1 MKRVFISAIA
11 ALLCI
16 GASAQ
21 SDLATF
27 QVVDKNGNV
36 VADGATLEF
45 SETEGSG
52 SDLMIPTGL
61 SIKNTTG
68 TDQAIGI
75 DIKLSTMDNGEFSC
89 CFPDNCKRINEV
101 GEYIDFNAPGILE
114 ADETRP
120 ILTEWIPEKEKY
132 GKCTATLQFKTYN
145 IIEVE
150 EKYGNQIVKVTKPG
164 EFKAY
169 AQKITVN
176 FEYKDPAGI
185 NDLSSDNNA
194 KVVSRYNANGTRVS
208 SDFKGLAIEKL
219 SNGKTIKRIIK

>member
-21 SDLATF
+21 SDLTTF
-27 QVVDKNGNV
+27 QVVDKDGNV

-61 SIKNTTG
+61 SVKNTTG
-68 TDQAIGI
+68 TDQGVGI
-75 DIKLSTMDNGEFSC
+75 DINLSRLDNGEFSC
-89 CFPDNCKRINEV
+89 CFPANCANAKET
-101 GEYIDFNAPGILE
+101 GEYIDFNAAAILE
-114 ADETRP
+114 ANETRP
-120 ILTEWIPEKEKY
+120 ILTEWIPQKY
-132 GKCTATLQFKTYN
+132 GKCTATLQFKVYN
-145 IIEVE
+145 IVE
-150 EKYGNQIVKVTKPG
+150 KEIPGIGIKKPEPG
-164 EFKAY
+164 DLKAY

>member
-21 SDLATF
+21 SDLTTF
-27 QVVDKNGNV
+27 QVVDKDGNV

-45 SETEGSG
+45 SETEIMGG
-52 SDLMIPTGL
+52 TLQIPTGL

-68 TDQAIGI
+68 TEQAIGI
-75 DIKLSTMDNGEFSC
+75 DVKLSTMDNGEFSC
-89 CFPDNCKRINEV
+89 CFPDNCKSIKEV
-101 GEYIDFNAPGILE
+101 GEYIDFNAPGVLE

-120 ILTEWIPEKEKY
+120 ILTEWIPQTY

-145 IIEVE
+145 IVEVNE
-150 EKYGNQIVKVTKPG
+150 TYGNVTIQVTKPG
-164 EFKAY
+164 DFKAY

-176 FEYKDPAGI
+176 FDYKDPAGI

>member
-21 SDLATF
+21 SDLTTL

-61 SIKNTTG
+61 SVKNTTG
-68 TDQAIGI
+68 TDQGVGI
-75 DIKLSTMDNGEFSC
+75 DINLSRLDNGEFSC
-89 CFPDNCKRINEV
+89 CFPANCANAKET
-101 GEYIDFNAPGILE
+101 GEYIDFNAAAILE
-114 ADETRP
+114 ANETRP
-120 ILTEWIPEKEKY
+120 ILTEWIPQKY
-132 GKCTATLQFKTYN
+132 GKCTATLQFKVYN
-145 IIEVE
+145 IVE
-150 EKYGNQIVKVTKPG
+150 NEIPG
-164 EFKAY
+164 IGIKIPEPGDLKAY

>member
-21 SDLATF
+21 SDLTTF
-27 QVVDKNGNV
+27 QVVDKDGNV
-36 VADGATLEF
+36 VADGATLEL
-45 SETEGSG
+45 SEIENMGSYIQ
-52 SDLMIPTGL
+52 IPTGL
-61 SIKNTTG
+61 SVKNATE

-75 DIKLSTMDNGEFSC
+75 DINLSKIDNGNFSC
-89 CFPDNCKRINEV
+89 CFPSSCTDVSKA
-101 GEYIDFNAPGILE
+101 GEYENYNAPGILE
-114 ADETRP
+114 AGETKE
-120 ILTEWIPEKEKY
+120 ILTEWIPQTY
-132 GKCTATLQFKTYN
+132 GKCTATLQFKVYT
-145 IIEVE
+145 IVE
-150 EKYGNQIVKVTKPG
+150 QELFGVKIPEPG

>member
-21 SDLATF
+21 SDLTTF
-27 QVVDKNGNV
+27 QVVDKDGNV

-61 SIKNTTG
+61 SVKNTTG
-68 TDQAIGI
+68 TDQGVGI
-75 DIKLSTMDNGEFSC
+75 DINLSRLDNGEFSC
-89 CFPDNCKRINEV
+89 CFPANCANAKET
-101 GEYIDFNAPGILE
+101 GEYIDFNAAAILE
-114 ADETRP
+114 ANETRP
-120 ILTEWIPEKEKY
+120 ILTEWIPQKY
-132 GKCTATLQFKTYN
+132 GKCTATLQFKVYN
-145 IIEVE
+145 IVE
-150 EKYGNQIVKVTKPG
+150 KEIPG
-164 EFKAY
+164 IGIKIPEPGDLKAY

-219 SNGKTIKRIIK
+219 SNGKTIKRIVK

>member
-21 SDLATF
+21 SDLTTF
-27 QVVDKNGNV
+27 QVIDKNGNV

-61 SIKNTTG
+61 SVKNTTG
-68 TDQAIGI
+68 TDQAVGI
-75 DIKLSTMDNGEFSC
+75 DINLSRLDNGGFSC
-89 CFPDNCKRINEV
+89 CFPENCYNV
-101 GEYIDFNAPGILE
+101 YQTGEYIDFNAAGILE

-120 ILTEWIPEKEKY
+120 IQTEWIPEKEKY

-150 EKYGNQIVKVTKPG
+150 EKYGNQIVKVRKPG

-185 NDLSSDNNA
+185 NDLSSNNNA

>member
-21 SDLATF
+21 SDLTTF

-61 SIKNTTG
+61 SVKNTTG
-68 TDQAIGI
+68 TDQGVGI
-75 DIKLSTMDNGEFSC
+75 DINLSRLDNGEFSC
-89 CFPDNCKRINEV
+89 CFPANCANAKET
-101 GEYIDFNAPGILE
+101 GEYIDFNAAAILE
-114 ADETRP
+114 ANETRP
-120 ILTEWIPEKEKY
+120 ILTEWIPQKY
-132 GKCTATLQFKTYN
+132 GKCTATLQFKVYN
-145 IIEVE
+145 IVE
-150 EKYGNQIVKVTKPG
+150 KEIPG
-164 EFKAY
+164 IGIKIPEPGDFKAY

-208 SDFKGLAIEKL
+208 SYFKGLAIEKL

>member
-21 SDLATF
+21 SDLTTF
-27 QVVDKNGNV
+27 QVVDKDGNV
-36 VADGATLEF
+36 IADGATLEF

-61 SIKNTTG
+61 SVKNTTG
-68 TDQAIGI
+68 TDQGVGI
-75 DIKLSTMDNGEFSC
+75 DINLSRLDNGEFSC
-89 CFPDNCKRINEV
+89 CFPANCANAKET
-101 GEYIDFNAPGILE
+101 GEYIDFNAAAILE
-114 ADETRP
+114 ANETRP
-120 ILTEWIPEKEKY
+120 ILTEWIPQKY
-132 GKCTATLQFKTYN
+132 GKCTATLQFKVYN
-145 IIEVE
+145 IVE
-150 EKYGNQIVKVTKPG
+150 KEIPG
-164 EFKAY
+164 IGIKIPEPGDLKAY

-185 NDLSSDNNA
+185 NDLSSDNNP

>member
-21 SDLATF
+21 SDLTTF

-36 VADGATLEF
+36 VADGATLEL
-45 SETEGSG
+45 SEIENMGSYIQ
-52 SDLMIPTGL
+52 IPTGL
-61 SIKNTTG
+61 SVKNTTG

-75 DIKLSTMDNGEFSC
+75 DINLSKIDNGNFSC
-89 CFPDNCKRINEV
+89 CFPSSCTDVSKA
-101 GEYIDFNAPGILE
+101 GEYEDYNAPGILE
-114 ADETRP
+114 AGETKE
-120 ILTEWIPEKEKY
+120 ILTEWIPQTY
-132 GKCTATLQFKTYN
+132 GKCTATLQFKVYSV
-145 IIEVE
+145 VE
-150 EKYGNQIVKVTKPG
+150 KELFGVKIPEAG
-164 EFKAY
+164 DFKAY

-194 KVVSRYNANGTRVS
+194 KVVSRYNTNGTRVS

>member
-21 SDLATF
+21 SDLTTF
-27 QVVDKNGNV
+27 QVVDKNGNA

-45 SETEGSG
+45 SETEVLNGA
-52 SDLMIPTGL
+52 LQIPTGL
-61 SIKNTTG
+61 SVKNTTG

-75 DIKLSTMDNGEFSC
+75 DINLSKIDNGNFSC
-89 CFPDNCKRINEV
+89 CFPSSCTDVSKA
-101 GEYIDFNAPGILE
+101 GEYKDYNAPEILE

-120 ILTEWIPEKEKY
+120 ILTEWIPQTY
-132 GKCTATLQFKTYN
+132 GKCTATLQFKTYD
-145 IIEVE
+145 IVEVNE
-150 EKYGNQIVKVTKPG
+150 TYGNVTIQVTKPG
-164 EFKAY
+164 DFKAY

-208 SDFKGLAIEKL
+208 SNFKGLAIEKL

>member
-21 SDLATF
+21 SDLTTL

-61 SIKNTTG
+61 SVKNTTG
-68 TDQAIGI
+68 TDQGVGI
-75 DIKLSTMDNGEFSC
+75 DINLSRLDNGEFSC
-89 CFPDNCKRINEV
+89 CFPANCANAKKT
-101 GEYIDFNAPGILE
+101 GEYIDFNAAAILE
-114 ADETRP
+114 ANETRP
-120 ILTEWIPEKEKY
+120 ILTEWIPQKY
-132 GKCTATLQFKTYN
+132 GKCTATLQFKVYN
-145 IIEVE
+145 IVE
-150 EKYGNQIVKVTKPG
+150 KEIPG
-164 EFKAY
+164 IGIKIPEPGDLKAY

>member
-21 SDLATF
+21 SDLTTF
-27 QVVDKNGNV
+27 QVVDKNGNA

-45 SETEGSG
+45 SETEVLNGA
-52 SDLMIPTGL
+52 LQIPTGL
-61 SIKNTTG
+61 SVKNTTG

-75 DIKLSTMDNGEFSC
+75 DINLSKIDNGNFSC
-89 CFPDNCKRINEV
+89 CFPSSCTDVSKA
-101 GEYIDFNAPGILE
+101 GEYKDYNAPGILE
-114 ADETRP
+114 AGETKE
-120 ILTEWIPEKEKY
+120 ILTEWIPQTY
-132 GKCTATLQFKTYN
+132 GKCTATLQFKVYT
-145 IIEVE
+145 IVE
-150 EKYGNQIVKVTKPG
+150 KELFGIKIPEAGD
-164 EFKAY
+164 FKAY

-208 SDFKGLAIEKL
+208 SNFKGLAIEKL

>member
-21 SDLATF
+21 SDLTTF
-27 QVVDKNGNV
+27 QVVDKDGNV

-61 SIKNTTG
+61 SVKNTTG
-68 TDQAIGI
+68 TDQGVGI
-75 DIKLSTMDNGEFSC
+75 DINLSKLDNGEFSC
-89 CFPDNCKRINEV
+89 CFPINCARV
-101 GEYIDFNAPGILE
+101 HQTGEYKDFNAPAILK
-114 ADETRP
+114 ANETKP
-120 ILTEWIPEKEKY
+120 IQTEWIPQTY
-132 GKCTATLQFKTYN
+132 GKCTATLQFKVYSVVEKKYEFDKET
-145 IIEVE
+145 IIIPE
-150 EKYGNQIVKVTKPG
+150 PG

>member
-21 SDLATF
+21 SDLTTL

-68 TDQAIGI
+68 TDQGVGI
-75 DIKLSTMDNGEFSC
+75 DINLSRLDNGGFSC
-89 CFPDNCKRINEV
+89 CFPENCNNV
-101 GEYIDFNAPGILE
+101 YQTGEYIDFNAAGILE
-114 ADETRP
+114 ANETRP
-120 ILTEWIPEKEKY
+120 IQTEWIPQTY
-132 GKCTATLQFKTYN
+132 GKCTATLQFKVHN
-145 IIEVE
+145 IVE
-150 EKYGNQIVKVTKPG
+150 DEIFGVKIQKAGDV
-164 EFKAY
+164 KAY
-169 AQKITVN
+169 AQKNTVN

>member
-21 SDLATF
+21 SDLTTF

-61 SIKNTTG
+61 SVKNTTG
-68 TDQAIGI
+68 TDQGVGI
-75 DIKLSTMDNGEFSC
+75 DINLSRLDNGEFSC
-89 CFPDNCKRINEV
+89 CFPANCANAKET
-101 GEYIDFNAPGILE
+101 GEYIDFNAAAILE
-114 ADETRP
+114 ANETRP
-120 ILTEWIPEKEKY
+120 ILTEWIPQKY
-132 GKCTATLQFKTYN
+132 GKCTATLQFKVYN
-145 IIEVE
+145 IVE
-150 EKYGNQIVKVTKPG
+150 KEIPGIVIKIPEPG
-164 EFKAY
+164 DLKAY

>member
-21 SDLATF
+21 SDLTTL

-36 VADGATLEF
+36 VADGATLEL
-45 SETEGSG
+45 SETEVVN
-52 SDLMIPTGL
+52 DAIQIPTGL
-61 SIKNTTG
+61 SIKNTTE
-68 TDQAIGI
+68 TDQAVGF
-75 DIKLSTMDNGEFSC
+75 DINLSKMDNGTFEC
-89 CFPDNCKRINEV
+89 CFPGYCSDASKG
-101 GEYIDFNAPGILE
+101 GEFKKILE
-114 ADETRP
+114 AGETSE
-120 ILTEWIPEKEKY
+120 ILTEWKPEKY
-132 GKCTATLQFKTYN
+132 GKCTATLQFKVYS
-145 IIEVE
+145 IVE
-150 EKYGNQIVKVTKPG
+150 KELFGIKIPEPG

-208 SDFKGLAIEKL
+208 SNFKGLAIEKL

>member
-21 SDLATF
+21 SDLTTF
-27 QVVDKNGNV
+27 QVVDKNGNA

-45 SETEGSG
+45 SETEVSNGA
-52 SDLMIPTGL
+52 LQIPTGL
-61 SIKNTTG
+61 SVKNTTG

-75 DIKLSTMDNGEFSC
+75 DINLSKIDNGNFSC
-89 CFPDNCKRINEV
+89 CFPSSCTDVSKA
-101 GEYIDFNAPGILE
+101 GEYEDYNAPGILE
-114 ADETRP
+114 AGDTKE
-120 ILTEWIPEKEKY
+120 ILTEWIPQTY
-132 GKCTATLQFKTYN
+132 GKCTATLQFKVYT
-145 IIEVE
+145 IVE
-150 EKYGNQIVKVTKPG
+150 QELFGVKIPEPG

-194 KVVSRYNANGTRVS
+194 KIVSRYNANGTRVS

>member
-21 SDLATF
+21 SDLTTF
-27 QVVDKNGNV
+27 QVVDKDGNV

-61 SIKNTTG
+61 SVKNTTG
-68 TDQAIGI
+68 TDQGVGI
-75 DIKLSTMDNGEFSC
+75 DINLSELDNGEFSC
-89 CFPDNCKRINEV
+89 CFPANCTNVRQT
-101 GEYIDFNAPGILE
+101 GEYKDFNAAGIME
-114 ADETRP
+114 AGETKE
-120 ILTEWIPEKEKY
+120 ILTEWIPQTY
-132 GKCTATLQFKTYN
+132 GKCTATLQFKVYSV
-145 IIEVE
+145 VE
-150 EKYGNQIVKVTKPG
+150 KEFFGVKVPEAG
-164 EFKAY
+164 DFKAY

-194 KVVSRYNANGTRVS
+194 KVVSRYNTNGTRVS

>member
-21 SDLATF
+21 SDLTTF

-45 SETEGSG
+45 SETEVLNGA
-52 SDLMIPTGL
+52 LQIPTGL
-61 SIKNTTG
+61 SVKNTTG

-75 DIKLSTMDNGEFSC
+75 DINLSKIDNGNFSC
-89 CFPDNCKRINEV
+89 CFPSSCTDVSKA
-101 GEYIDFNAPGILE
+101 GEYKDYNAPGILE
-114 ADETRP
+114 AGETKE
-120 ILTEWIPEKEKY
+120 ILTEWIPQTY
-132 GKCTATLQFKTYN
+132 GKCTATLQFKVHT
-145 IIEVE
+145 IVE
-150 EKYGNQIVKVTKPG
+150 KELFGIKIPEPG
-164 EFKAY
+164 DFKAY

-219 SNGKTIKRIIK
+219 SNGKTI

>member
-21 SDLATF
+21 SDLTTF
-27 QVVDKNGNV
+27 QVVDKNGNA

-45 SETEGSG
+45 SETEVLNGA
-52 SDLMIPTGL
+52 LQIPTGL
-61 SIKNTTG
+61 SVKNTTG
-68 TDQAIGI
+68 TDQAVGI
-75 DIKLSTMDNGEFSC
+75 DINLSKMDNGNFSC
-89 CFPDNCKRINEV
+89 CFPSNCQNVSKA
-101 GEYIDFNAPGILE
+101 GEYKDYNAPGILE
-114 ADETRP
+114 AGETRE
-120 ILTEWIPEKEKY
+120 ILTEWIPEKY
-132 GKCTATLQFKTYN
+132 GKCTATLQFKVYS
-145 IIEVE
+145 IVE
-150 EKYGNQIVKVTKPG
+150 KELFGKKISEPG
-164 EFKAY
+164 DFKAY

>member
-21 SDLATF
+21 SDLTTL

-61 SIKNTTG
+61 SVKNTTG
-68 TDQAIGI
+68 TDQGVGI
-75 DIKLSTMDNGEFSC
+75 DINLSRLDNGEFSC
-89 CFPDNCKRINEV
+89 CFPANCANAKET
-101 GEYIDFNAPGILE
+101 GEYIDFNVAAILE
-114 ADETRP
+114 ANETRP
-120 ILTEWIPEKEKY
+120 ILTEWIPQKY
-132 GKCTATLQFKTYN
+132 GKCTATLQFKVCN
-145 IIEVE
+145 IVE
-150 EKYGNQIVKVTKPG
+150 KEIPG
-164 EFKAY
+164 IGIKIPEPGDLKAY

>member
-21 SDLATF
+21 SDLTTF
-27 QVVDKNGNV
+27 QVVDKGGNV
-36 VADGATLEF
+36 VADGTTLEL
-45 SETEGSG
+45 SETEVVN
-52 SDLMIPTGL
+52 DAIQIPTGL

-68 TDQAIGI
+68 TDQAVGI
-75 DIKLSTMDNGEFSC
+75 DINLSKMDNGNFSC
-89 CFPDNCKRINEV
+89 CFPSNCQNVSKA
-101 GEYIDFNAPGILE
+101 GEYKDYNAPGILE
-114 ADETRP
+114 AGETRE
-120 ILTEWIPEKEKY
+120 ILTEWIPEKY
-132 GKCTATLQFKTYN
+132 GKCTATLQFKVYS
-145 IIEVE
+145 IVE
-150 EKYGNQIVKVTKPG
+150 KELFGKKISEPG
-164 EFKAY
+164 DFKAY

>member
-21 SDLATF
+21 SDLTTF

-45 SETEGSG
+45 SETEVLNGA
-52 SDLMIPTGL
+52 LQIPTGL
-61 SIKNTTG
+61 SVKNTTG

-75 DIKLSTMDNGEFSC
+75 DINLSKIDNGNFSC
-89 CFPDNCKRINEV
+89 CFPSSCTDVSKA
-101 GEYIDFNAPGILE
+101 GEYKDYNAPGILE
-114 ADETRP
+114 AGETKE
-120 ILTEWIPEKEKY
+120 ILTEWIPQTY
-132 GKCTATLQFKTYN
+132 GKCTATLQFKVYT
-145 IIEVE
+145 IVE
-150 EKYGNQIVKVTKPG
+150 KELFGIKIPEAGD
-164 EFKAY
+164 FKAY

>member
-21 SDLATF
+21 SDLTTF
-27 QVVDKNGNV
+27 QVVDKDGNV
-36 VADGATLEF
+36 VADGATLEL
-45 SETEGSG
+45 SEIENMGSYIQ
-52 SDLMIPTGL
+52 IPTGL
-61 SIKNTTG
+61 SVKNTTG

-75 DIKLSTMDNGEFSC
+75 DINLSKIDNGNFSC
-89 CFPDNCKRINEV
+89 CFPSSCTDVSKA
-101 GEYIDFNAPGILE
+101 GEYEDYNAPGILE
-114 ADETRP
+114 AGETKE
-120 ILTEWIPEKEKY
+120 ILTEWIPQTY
-132 GKCTATLQFKTYN
+132 GKCTATLQFKVYSV
-145 IIEVE
+145 VE
-150 EKYGNQIVKVTKPG
+150 KELFGVKIPEAG
-164 EFKAY
+164 DFKAY

>member
-21 SDLATF
+21 SDLTTF
-27 QVVDKNGNV
+27 QVVDKDGNV

-61 SIKNTTG
+61 SVKNTTG
-68 TDQAIGI
+68 TDQGVGI
-75 DIKLSTMDNGEFSC
+75 DINLSRLDNGEFSC
-89 CFPDNCKRINEV
+89 CFPANCANAKET
-101 GEYIDFNAPGILE
+101 GEYIDFNAAAILE
-114 ADETRP
+114 ANETRP
-120 ILTEWIPEKEKY
+120 ILTEWIPQKY
-132 GKCTATLQFKTYN
+132 GKCTATLQFKVYN
-145 IIEVE
+145 IVE
-150 EKYGNQIVKVTKPG
+150 KEIPG
-164 EFKAY
+164 IGIKIPEPGDLKAY

>member
-21 SDLATF
+21 SDLTTF
-27 QVVDKNGNV
+27 QVVDKDGNV
-36 VADGATLEF
+36 VADGATLEL
-45 SETEGSG
+45 SEIENMGSYIQ
-52 SDLMIPTGL
+52 IPTGL
-61 SIKNTTG
+61 SVKNTTG

-75 DIKLSTMDNGEFSC
+75 DINLSKIDNGNFSC
-89 CFPDNCKRINEV
+89 CFPSSCTDVSKA
-101 GEYIDFNAPGILE
+101 GEYEDYNAPGILE
-114 ADETRP
+114 AGETKE
-120 ILTEWIPEKEKY
+120 ILTEWIPQTY
-132 GKCTATLQFKTYN
+132 GKCTATLQFKVYT
-145 IIEVE
+145 IVE
-150 EKYGNQIVKVTKPG
+150 QELFGVKIQKAGDV
-164 EFKAY
+164 KAY

>member
-21 SDLATF
+21 SDLTTF
-27 QVVDKNGNV
+27 QVIDKNGNA
-36 VADGATLEF
+36 VADGTTLDL
-45 SETEGSG
+45 SETEVLYGE
-52 SDLMIPTGL
+52 LQIPTGL
-61 SIKNTTG
+61 SIKNATG

-75 DIKLSTMDNGEFSC
+75 DINLSKMDNGEFSC
-89 CFPDNCKRINEV
+89 CFPDNCIRVGEV
-101 GEYIDFNAPGILE
+101 GEYKDYNAPGILG
-114 ADETRP
+114 ANETKE
-120 ILTEWIPEKEKY
+120 IQAEWIPEPEKY
-132 GKCTATLQFKTYN
+132 GKCTATLQFKVYS
-145 IIEVE
+145 IVE
-150 EKYGNQIVKVTKPG
+150 KEIFNKKYPMPG
-164 EFKAY
+164 DFKAY

>member
-21 SDLATF
+21 SDLTTF

-45 SETEGSG
+45 SETEVLNGA
-52 SDLMIPTGL
+52 LQIPTGL
-61 SIKNTTG
+61 SVKNTTG

-75 DIKLSTMDNGEFSC
+75 DINLSKIDNGNFSC
-89 CFPDNCKRINEV
+89 CFPSSCTDVSKA
-101 GEYIDFNAPGILE
+101 GEYKDYNAPGILE
-114 ADETRP
+114 AGETKE
-120 ILTEWIPEKEKY
+120 ILTEWIPQTY
-132 GKCTATLQFKTYN
+132 GKCTATLQFKVHT
-145 IIEVE
+145 IVE
-150 EKYGNQIVKVTKPG
+150 KELFGIKIPEPG
-164 EFKAY
+164 DFKAY

>member
-21 SDLATF
+21 SDLTTL
-27 QVVDKNGNV
+27 QVVDKDGNV

-61 SIKNTTG
+61 SVKNTTG
-68 TDQAIGI
+68 TDQGVGI
-75 DIKLSTMDNGEFSC
+75 DINLSRLDNGEFSC
-89 CFPDNCKRINEV
+89 CFPANCANAKET
-101 GEYIDFNAPGILE
+101 GEYIDFNAAAILE
-114 ADETRP
+114 ANETRP
-120 ILTEWIPEKEKY
+120 ILTEWIPQKY
-132 GKCTATLQFKTYN
+132 GKCTATLQFKVYN
-145 IIEVE
+145 IVE
-150 EKYGNQIVKVTKPG
+150 KEIPG
-164 EFKAY
+164 IGIKIPEPGDLKAY

>member
-21 SDLATF
+21 SDLTTF
-27 QVVDKNGNV
+27 QVLDKGGNV
-36 VADGATLEF
+36 VADGATLEL
-45 SETEGSG
+45 SETEVVN
-52 SDLMIPTGL
+52 DAIQIPTGL

-68 TDQAIGI
+68 TDQAVGI
-75 DIKLSTMDNGEFSC
+75 DINLSKMDNGEFSC
-89 CFPDNCKRINEV
+89 CFPLNCKNVSET
-101 GEYIDFNAPGILE
+101 GEYKDFNAPGILE
-114 ADETRP
+114 AGETKA
-120 ILTEWIPEKEKY
+120 IQTEWIPEKY
-132 GKCTATLQFKTYN
+132 GKCTATLQFKVYS
-145 IIEVE
+145 IVE
-150 EKYGNQIVKVTKPG
+150 KEPFPG
-164 EFKAY
+164 AGIKIPEAGDFKAY

>member
-21 SDLATF
+21 SDLTTL
-27 QVVDKNGNV
+27 QVVDKDGNV
-36 VADGATLEF
+36 VADGATLEV

-68 TDQAIGI
+68 TDQGVGI
-75 DIKLSTMDNGEFSC
+75 DINLSRLDNGGFSC
-89 CFPDNCKRINEV
+89 CFPENCNNVYKT
-101 GEYIDFNAPGILE
+101 GEYIDFNAAGILE
-114 ADETRP
+114 ANETRP
-120 ILTEWIPEKEKY
+120 ILTEWIPQTY
-132 GKCTATLQFKTYN
+132 GKCTATLQFKVHY
-145 IIEVE
+145 IVE
-150 EKYGNQIVKVTKPG
+150 DEIFGVKIQKAG
-164 EFKAY
+164 DFKAY

>member
-21 SDLATF
+21 SDLTTF
-27 QVVDKNGNV
+27 QVVDKNGNA

-45 SETEGSG
+45 SETEVLNGA
-52 SDLMIPTGL
+52 LQIPTGL
-61 SIKNTTG
+61 SVKNTTG
-68 TDQAIGI
+68 TDQAVGI
-75 DIKLSTMDNGEFSC
+75 DINLSKMDNGNFSC
-89 CFPDNCKRINEV
+89 CFPSNCKNV
-101 GEYIDFNAPGILE
+101 SKAGEYKDYNAPGILE
-114 ADETRP
+114 AGETRE
-120 ILTEWIPEKEKY
+120 ILTEWIPEKY
-132 GKCTATLQFKTYN
+132 GKCTATLQFKVYS
-145 IIEVE
+145 IVE
-150 EKYGNQIVKVTKPG
+150 KELFGIKISEPG
-164 EFKAY
+164 DFKAY

>member
-21 SDLATF
+21 SDLTTF
-27 QVVDKNGNV
+27 QVVDKNGNA

-45 SETEGSG
+45 SETEVLNGA
-52 SDLMIPTGL
+52 LQIPTGL
-61 SIKNTTG
+61 SVKNTTG

-75 DIKLSTMDNGEFSC
+75 DINLSKIDNGNFSC
-89 CFPDNCKRINEV
+89 CFPSSCTDVSKA
-101 GEYIDFNAPGILE
+101 GEYKDYNAPGILE
-114 ADETRP
+114 AGETKE
-120 ILTEWIPEKEKY
+120 ILTEWIPQTY
-132 GKCTATLQFKTYN
+132 GKCTATLQFKVYT
-145 IIEVE
+145 IVE
-150 EKYGNQIVKVTKPG
+150 KELFGIKIPEAGD
-164 EFKAY
+164 FKAY

>member
-21 SDLATF
+21 SDLTTL
-27 QVVDKNGNV
+27 QVVDKDGNV

-61 SIKNTTG
+61 SVKNTTG
-68 TDQAIGI
+68 TDQGVGI
-75 DIKLSTMDNGEFSC
+75 DINLSRLDNGEFSC
-89 CFPDNCKRINEV
+89 CFPANCANVKQT
-101 GEYIDFNAPGILE
+101 GEYIDFNAAGIIE
-114 ADETRP
+114 ANETKE
-120 ILTEWIPEKEKY
+120 ILTEWIPQTY
-132 GKCTATLQFKTYN
+132 GKCTATLQFKVHSV
-145 IIEVE
+145 VE
-150 EKYGNQIVKVTKPG
+150 KELFGVKIPEAG
-164 EFKAY
+164 ELKAY

>member
-21 SDLATF
+21 SDLTTF
-27 QVVDKNGNV
+27 QVIDKDGNV
-36 VADGATLEF
+36 VADGATLEL
-45 SETEGSG
+45 SETEVLNGA
-52 SDLMIPTGL
+52 LQIPTGL
-61 SIKNTTG
+61 SVKNTTG

-75 DIKLSTMDNGEFSC
+75 DINLSKIDNGNFSC
-89 CFPDNCKRINEV
+89 CFPSSCTDVSKA
-101 GEYIDFNAPGILE
+101 GEYEDYNAPGILE
-114 ADETRP
+114 AGDTKE
-120 ILTEWIPEKEKY
+120 ILTEWIPQTY
-132 GKCTATLQFKTYN
+132 GKCTATLQFKVYT
-145 IIEVE
+145 IVE
-150 EKYGNQIVKVTKPG
+150 EELFGVKIPEPG

>member
-21 SDLATF
+21 SDLTTF
-27 QVVDKNGNV
+27 QVVDKDGNV
-36 VADGATLEF
+36 VADGATLEL
-45 SETEGSG
+45 SEIENMGSYIQ
-52 SDLMIPTGL
+52 IPTGL
-61 SIKNTTG
+61 SVKNTTG
-68 TDQAIGI
+68 IDQAIGI
-75 DIKLSTMDNGEFSC
+75 DINLSKIDNGNFSC
-89 CFPDNCKRINEV
+89 CFPSSCTDVSKA
-101 GEYIDFNAPGILE
+101 GEYEDYNAPGILE
-114 ADETRP
+114 AGETKE
-120 ILTEWIPEKEKY
+120 ILTEWIPQTY
-132 GKCTATLQFKTYN
+132 GKCTATLQFKVYT
-145 IIEVE
+145 IVE
-150 EKYGNQIVKVTKPG
+150 QELFGVKIPEPG

>member
-21 SDLATF
+21 SDLTTF
-27 QVVDKNGNV
+27 QVVDKDGNV
-36 VADGATLEF
+36 VADGTTLEL
-45 SETEGSG
+45 SETEVSNGAIQ
-52 SDLMIPTGL
+52 IPTGL

-68 TDQAIGI
+68 TDQAIGV
-75 DIKLSTMDNGEFSC
+75 DINLSKIDNGNFSC
-89 CFPDNCKRINEV
+89 CFPASCTDVSNV
-101 GEYIDFNAPGILE
+101 GEYKDYNAPGILE
-114 ADETRP
+114 ANETRE
-120 ILTEWIPEKEKY
+120 ILTEWIPQKY
-132 GKCTATLQFKTYN
+132 GKCTATLQFKVYS
-145 IIEVE
+145 IVE
-150 EKYGNQIVKVTKPG
+150 QELFGVKIPEPG
-164 EFKAY
+164 DFKAY

-194 KVVSRYNANGTRVS
+194 KVVSRYNTNGTRVN

>member
-21 SDLATF
+21 SDLTTF
-27 QVVDKNGNV
+27 QVVDKDGNV

-61 SIKNTTG
+61 SVKNTTG
-68 TDQAIGI
+68 TDQGVGI
-75 DIKLSTMDNGEFSC
+75 DINLSRLDNGEFSC
-89 CFPDNCKRINEV
+89 CFPANCANAKET
-101 GEYIDFNAPGILE
+101 GEYIDFNAAAILE
-114 ADETRP
+114 ANETRP
-120 ILTEWIPEKEKY
+120 ILTEWIPQKY
-132 GKCTATLQFKTYN
+132 GKCTATLQFKVYN
-145 IIEVE
+145 IVE
-150 EKYGNQIVKVTKPG
+150 KEIPG
-164 EFKAY
+164 IGIKIPEQGDLKAY

>member
-21 SDLATF
+21 SDLTTF
-27 QVVDKNGNV
+27 QVVDKNGNA

-45 SETEGSG
+45 SETEVLNGA
-52 SDLMIPTGL
+52 LQIPTGL
-61 SIKNTTG
+61 SVKNTTG

-75 DIKLSTMDNGEFSC
+75 DINLSKIDNGNFSC
-89 CFPDNCKRINEV
+89 CFPSSCTDVSKA
-101 GEYIDFNAPGILE
+101 GEYKDYNAPGILE
-114 ADETRP
+114 AGETKE
-120 ILTEWIPEKEKY
+120 ILTEWIPQTY
-132 GKCTATLQFKTYN
+132 GKCTATLQFKVYT
-145 IIEVE
+145 IVE
-150 EKYGNQIVKVTKPG
+150 KELFDIKIPEAGD
-164 EFKAY
+164 FKAY